1 MKEFKVYCPFCNN
14 EYNKNELLFQC
25 SCGKPLSI
33 AYSFDQNSSFIT
45 NKKINSIWRYIFLLP
60 VDIDITNAVSF
71 GEGFTPLLRE
81 VYKDKTC
88 FIKLES
94 INPSGSFKD
103 RGASILISYLK
114 SIGVKEFIEDS
125 SGNAGLAYAMYAAR
139 ANLTAHIYVPHYL
152 NENRLFHLN
161 LLNAK
166 VHVISG
172 TRKDVSDAALIASE
186 KIYYAS
192 HAWNP
197 FFLHGVKTI
206 VYEICEQFNSDSLP
220 PIYISTGNGTLLLG
234 IFLGLKDLFNLKLI
248 NKIPPL
254 FAIQPANC
262 APLKYFK
269 EHRSLEGFTPGYSVA
284 EGTLIGNPPRL
295 TEMIN
300 AIEETKGDIIAISD
314 ESILNAFRMLNSK
327 GYFVEPTSSLAFAA
341 FMEKPLDNGIVI
353 LTGSALKINKSDK
366 Y

>member
-1 MKEFKVYCPFCNN
+1 MKEFKVYCTYCNI
-14 EYNKNELLFQC
+14 EYNKDDLIFQC

-33 AYSFDQNSSFIT
+33 SYSLDRN
-45 NKKINSIWRYIFLLP
+45 INMINNNGINTIWRYISLLP
-60 VDIDITNAVSF
+60 VDIELNNVVSI
-71 GEGFTPLLRE
+71 GEGVTPLFRE
-81 VYKDKTC
+81 FYRDKTF

-103 RGASILISYLK
+103 RGASILISHLK

-125 SGNAGLAYAMYAAR
+125 SGNAGLAYAIYATK

-172 TRKDVSDAALIASE
+172 TRKDVSDAALIASK

-206 VYEICEQFNSDSLP
+206 AYEIYEQLNSDTLP
-220 PIYISTGNGTLLLG
+220 PIYIPTGNGTLLLG
-234 IFLGLKDLFNLKLI
+234 IFLGLKDLFILKLI

-254 FAIQPANC
+254 YAVQPANC

-284 EGTLIGNPPRL
+284 KGTLIENPPRL

-300 AIEETKGDIIAISD
+300 AIEETKGDIITISD
-314 ESILNAFRMLNSK
+314 KSIINVFRMLNSK
-327 GYFVEPTSSLAFAA
+327 GYFVEPTSALAFAG

-353 LTGSALKINKSDK
+353 LTGSALKISKSEK